1 MPWSNQGGGF
11 GGGGGGGGRGPWGQ
25 GSGGGRGNGG
35 GGNGGGGGPFG
46 GPNPP
51 SLEDILRKG
60 QDRFRGMLPG
70 GDVSGRG
77 ILLLILVAVAI
88 WLGTGFYRVD
98 TDEQGVVLRFGKV
111 HSVTEPG
118 LRYRLP
124 WPVDSVLTPKVT
136 TVNREEIGF
145 RSQGETLARGGQTR
159 DVPEESLMLTGDEN
173 IVDIDFT
180 VLWQVKDAGQYLF
193 NVVEPSRTIKQVAE
207 SAIREVVGKNNIQF
221 ILTEGRTKIAD
232 DTRRVMQAVL
242 DGYSAGVVITQV
254 ALQRTEP
261 PASVIDAFRDVQAA
275 QADRERAQNEAEA
288 YRNDIIPR
296 ARGEVQ
302 RLLQQAEAYKQE
314 TIANAQGDASRFTQ
328 VYNEYTKAK
337 DVTTKRMYLE
347 TMEQIMRGTNKVI
360 VDGQNGGQ
368 GVVPYLPLPELQKQ
382 RQPAQPQQQR

>member
-1 MPWSNQGGGF
+1 MPWSNQGGGWQ
-11 GGGGGGGGRGPWGQ
+11 GGGGGRGPWGQ
-25 GSGGGRGNGG
+25 GPRGGGPSGPGG
-35 GGNGGGGGPFG
+35 GGFG

-51 SLEDILRKG
+51 NLEDILRKS
-60 QDRFRGMLPG
+60 QDKFRNLMPG

-77 ILLLILVAVAI
+77 ILLLILVALAI

-145 RSQGETLARGGQTR
+145 RSLGDSPTRGAQQR

-193 NVVEPSRTIKQVAE
+193 NVVDPSRTIKQVAE

-242 DGYSAGVVITQV
+242 DGYNAGVVITQV

-296 ARGEVQ
+296 ARGEAQ
-302 RLLQQAEAYKQE
+302 RMLQQAEAYKQE
-314 TIANAQGDASRFTQ
+314 VIANAQGDASRFTQ
-328 VYNEYTKAK
+328 VYNEYRLAK

-347 TMEQIMRGTNKVI
+347 TMEEILRGTNKVI
-360 VDGQNGGQ
+360 IEGSSGQ
-368 GVVPYLPLPELQKQ
+368 GVVPYLPLPELQKKQ
-382 RQPAQPQQQR
+382 QQQR

>member
-11 GGGGGGGGRGPWGQ
+11 GGGGGGGRGPWGQ

-35 GGNGGGGGPFG
+35 SGNGGGPFG

-180 VLWQVKDAGQYLF
+180 VLWQVKDASQYLF
-193 NVVEPSRTIKQVAE
+193 NVVDPSRTIKQVAE

-221 ILTEGRTKIAD
+221 ILTEGRTKVAD

-328 VYNEYTKAK
+328 VYNEYIKAK
-337 DVTTKRMYLE
+337 DVTTKRLYLE

-360 VDGQNGGQ
+360 VDSQNGGQ
-368 GVVPYLPLPELQKQ
+368 GVVPYLPLTELQKQ
-382 RQPAQPQQQR
+382 LPRTNSAQPQR